1 MKLKRFLTGVLSA
14 VMALSVCALPA
25 AAADEGN
32 TTGATTTAP
41 STSTI
46 DTGKKGSITIH
57 KYLME
62 HIESAK
68 APNNGEAIDTTDKTV
83 FPEDAKAASGVEFT
97 IYQVMSKDD
106 LIKYYNGELA
116 NYKDSTPTYKDFV
129 DENTADGTYTIKQD
143 KVVNSSAISPVTTN
157 TAGVAEFKDIELGL
171 YVVIETKTPPAVTKA
186 VTPFLVS
193 VPMTKVETDA
203 NSKKTATEWLY
214 DIHVYPK
221 NSTATGS
228 VTLMK
233 KGVIG
238 NDTANATPL
247 AGVEFKLEH
256 LKDGQDETSDD
267 NWEQIKNGNENY
279 FTTASNDGSVTISG
293 LNPGKYRFTEIGYA
307 TGSENKFI
315 INNGAKYVFEA
326 KAGANNTVTVKQ
338 PENAKNSGDYKAE
351 GNTVTVY
358 NYAPDVDKQVYN
370 TKESN
375 YKKFADCGIDDT
387 IKYQVKVV
395 LPENFNNLKKFI
407 LTDTPVGIVDDVNS
421 VEIYSKLPDDSNPQ
435 EAKLAK
441 GTDYTVTKSGDGFVV
456 NFSTGRVGEYKGQP
470 LYVCYTAKLKTNNE
484 DGTLAGTTS
493 TTGNPNTIDL
503 TYSNKI
509 NITPGEEDKDENNSH
524 IKDDA
529 VVYSFEIDVTKTAE
543 TTKGKALPGVKFDLY
558 KQVDK
563 DKDKDALDDT
573 TAKNYGFD
581 TTKADYVLVKSDLTT
596 DAEGKISYKG
606 LANGTYWLRETKTVD
621 GYNLLASPV
630 KVELNLT
637 YKLTWE
643 ENKGYK
649 NNTLVKH
656 DYNVKEE
663 NFDGKATQGA
673 DRNTYGIASAT
684 IVNKKGFQLPVTGGF
699 GTLLFSGIGVLLVL
713 AGVAVLFS
721 MKKKNDR
728 T

>member
-25 AAADEGN
+25 AAEGGA
-32 TTGATTTAP
+32 TGTGAATTY
-41 STSTI
+41 TSTI
-46 DTGKKGSITIH
+46 DTSKKGSITIH
-57 KYLME
+57 KYVMVDTT
-62 HIESAK
+62 K
-68 APNNGEAIDTTDKTV
+68 ATTPNNGEEVNANKIPAGATATPGAV
-83 FPEDAKAASGVEFT
+83 FTLYK
-97 IYQVMSKDD
+97 VMTKDE
-106 LIKYYNGELA
+106 LIAYYNNGAETTPKAENYLGNDGKVNLA
-116 NYKDSTPTYKDFV
+116 KVRNFDAADKNSEKCVVVMPATGTNGVST
-129 DENTADGTYTIKQD
+129 
-143 KVVNSSAISPVTTN
+143 IS
-157 TAGVAEFKDIELGL
+157 GLELGL
-171 YVVIETKTPPAVTKA
+171 YLAVETTTPAAVTSA
-186 VTPFLVS
+186 IQPFLIS
-193 VPMTKVETDA
+193 VPMTKVDTADD
-203 NSKKTATEWLY
+203 NSKSADSWLY

-221 NSTATGS
+221 NSTAVGEI
-228 VTLMK
+228 TLK
-233 KGVIG
+233 KLGVIG
-238 NDTANATPL
+238 NDTEHGEGL
-247 AGVEFKLEH
+247 AGVRFELER
-256 LKDGQDETSDD
+256 LIDGKENAMEVDS
-267 NWEQIKNGNENY
+267 NWKQIESNEPDKY
-279 FTTASNDGSVTISG
+279 FTTGLDGTVKISN
-293 LNPGKYRFTEIGYA
+293 LKPGTYRFTEIGYA

-375 YKKFADCGIDDT
+375 YKKVADCGIDDT

-407 LTDTPVGIVDDVNS
+407 LTDTPKGIVDNADS
-421 VEIYSKLPDDSNPQ
+421 VEIYSKLPDASNSQ

-543 TTKGKALPGVKFDLY
+543 TTKGKALPGVEFDLY
-558 KQVDK
+558 KQVERGK
-563 DKDKDALDDT
+563 DVAALEDT

-581 TTKADYVLVKSDLTT
+581 TTNAAYVLVKSGLTT
-596 DAEGKISYKG
+596 DDKGKISYKG

-643 ENKGYK
+643 ENKEYK

-728 T
+728 A

>member
-25 AAADEGN
+25 AADDAD
-32 TTGATTTAP
+32 TTTTAP

-62 HIESAK
+62 NIKDAK
-68 APNNGEAIDTTDKTV
+68 DPNNGEKIDTTDTNV
-83 FPEDAKAASGVEFT
+83 FPKGTKAASGAEFT

-157 TAGVAEFKDIELGL
+157 TAGVAEFKDLELGL

-193 VPMTKVETDA
+193 VPMTKVETDE

-228 VTLMK
+228 VTLVK

-315 INNGAKYVFEA
+315 INNGAKYVFEVT
-326 KAGANNTVTVKQ
+326 AGENNKVTVSKPADANN
-338 PENAKNSGDYKAE
+338 SDDYKAE

-407 LTDTPVGIVDDVNS
+407 LTDTPKGIVDNVDS
-421 VEIYSKLPDDSNPQ
+421 VEIYSKLPDASNSQ
-435 EAKLAK
+435 GTKLSK
-441 GTDYTVTKSGDGFVV
+441 STDYTVTKNGDGFVV
-456 NFSTGRVGEYKGQP
+456 TFDRGRVGEYKGQT
-470 LYVCYTAKLKTNNE
+470 LYVCYTAKLKTNT

-529 VVYSFEIDVTKTAE
+529 VVYSFEIDVKKTAE
-543 TTKGKALPGVKFDLY
+543 TTNGNALPGVKFDLY
-558 KQVDK
+558 KQVEK
-563 DKDKDALDDT
+563 GKDAAALNDT

-581 TTKADYVLVKSDLTT
+581 TTSASYVLVKSDLTT
-596 DAEGKISYKG
+596 DDEGKISYKG

-643 ENKGYK
+643 ENKDYK

-656 DYNVKEE
+656 DYKEKVE
-663 NFDGKATQGA
+663 NFEEKATTGT

>member
-25 AAADEGN
+25 AAADDA
-32 TTGATTTAP
+32 GATPTAP

-46 DTGKKGSITIH
+46 DKTQKGSITIH

-62 HIESAK
+62 TIGNAK
-68 APNNGEAIDTTDKTV
+68 DPNNGEAIDTTDKTV
-83 FPEDAKAASGVEFT
+83 FPEGTKAASGAEFT
-97 IYQVMSKDD
+97 IYRVMSKDD
-106 LIKYYNGELA
+106 LIKYYNGELEK
-116 NYKDSTPTYKDFV
+116 YKDSTPAYKEFV
-129 DENTADGTYTIKQD
+129 EENAADGTYKIKD
-143 KVVNSSAISPVTTN
+143 GVTVNDPTGTSETTD
-157 TAGVAEFKDIELGL
+157 TDGVAKFKNLELGL

-193 VPMTKVETDA
+193 VPMTKVKTDA

-228 VTLMK
+228 VTLVK

-315 INNGAKYVFEA
+315 INNGAKYVFEVT
-326 KAGANNTVTVKQ
+326 AGKNNKVTVSK
-338 PENAKNSGDYKAE
+338 PADADNSGDYKAE

-407 LTDTPVGIVDDVNS
+407 LTDTPVGIVDDENS
-421 VEIYSKLPDDSNPQ
+421 VEIYSKLPDASNSQ
-435 EAKLAK
+435 EEKLSK
-441 GTDYTVTKSGDGFVV
+441 GTDYTVKKNGDGFVV
-456 NFSTGRVGEYKGQP
+456 TFDMGRVGGYKGQT
-470 LYVCYTAKLKTNNE
+470 LYVCYTAKLKTNT

-509 NITPGEEDKDENNSH
+509 NITPGEEDENNSH

-543 TTKGKALPGVKFDLY
+543 TTSGKALPGVKFDLY
-558 KQVDK
+558 KQVEK
-563 DKDKDALDDT
+563 GKDKDALKDT

-581 TTKADYVLVKSDLTT
+581 TTSADYVLVKSDLTT

-606 LANGTYWLRETKTVD
+606 LANGTYWLRETKTVE

-630 KVELNLT
+630 KVELKLT
-637 YKLTWE
+637 YELAWE
-643 ENKGYK
+643 ENKEYK

-656 DYNVKEE
+656 DYKVKKET
-663 NFDGKATQGA
+663 FGGKATQGA
-673 DRNTYGIASAT
+673 DGNNYGIESTT
-684 IVNKKGFQLPVTGGF
+684 IVNKSGFQLPVTGGF

-728 T
+728 A

>member
-25 AAADEGN
+25 AAEGGA
-32 TTGATTTAP
+32 TGTGAATTY
-41 STSTI
+41 TSTI
-46 DTGKKGSITIH
+46 DTSKKGSITIH
-57 KYLME
+57 KYVMVDTT
-62 HIESAK
+62 K
-68 APNNGEAIDTTDKTV
+68 ATTPNNGEEVNANKIPAGATATPGAV
-83 FPEDAKAASGVEFT
+83 FTLYK
-97 IYQVMSKDD
+97 VMTKDE
-106 LIKYYNGELA
+106 LIAYYNNGAETTPKAENYLGNDGKVNLA
-116 NYKDSTPTYKDFV
+116 KVRNFDAADKNSEKCVVVMPATGTNGVST
-129 DENTADGTYTIKQD
+129 
-143 KVVNSSAISPVTTN
+143 IS
-157 TAGVAEFKDIELGL
+157 GLELGL
-171 YVVIETKTPPAVTKA
+171 YLAVETTTPAAVTSA
-186 VTPFLVS
+186 IQPFLIS
-193 VPMTKVETDA
+193 VPMTKVDTADD
-203 NSKKTATEWLY
+203 NSKSADSWLY

-221 NSTATGS
+221 NSTAVGEI
-228 VTLMK
+228 TLK
-233 KGVIG
+233 KLGVIG
-238 NDTANATPL
+238 NDTEHGEGL
-247 AGVEFKLEH
+247 AGVRFELER
-256 LKDGQDETSDD
+256 LIDGKENAMEVDS
-267 NWEQIKNGNENY
+267 NWKQIESNEPDKY
-279 FTTASNDGSVTISG
+279 FTTGLDGTVKISN
-293 LNPGKYRFTEIGYA
+293 LKPGTYRFTEIGYA

-315 INNGAKYVFEA
+315 INNGAKYVFEV
-326 KAGANNTVTVKQ
+326 KAEANNTVTVNP
-338 PENAKNSGDYKAE
+338 PENAKNSGDYEAKN
-351 GNTVTVY
+351 NTVTVY

-375 YKKFADCGIDDT
+375 YKKVADCGIDDT

-407 LTDTPVGIVDDVNS
+407 LTDTPKGIVDNADS
-421 VEIYSKLPDDSNPQ
+421 VEIYSKLPDASNSQ

-543 TTKGKALPGVKFDLY
+543 TTKGKALPGVEFDLY
-558 KQVDK
+558 KQVERGK
-563 DKDKDALDDT
+563 DVAALEDT

-581 TTKADYVLVKSDLTT
+581 TTNAAYVLVKSGLTT
-596 DAEGKISYKG
+596 DDKGKISYKG

-643 ENKGYK
+643 ENKEYK

-728 T
+728 A

>member
-25 AAADEGN
+25 AADDAD
-32 TTGATTTAP
+32 TTTTAP

-62 HIESAK
+62 TIGSAK

-157 TAGVAEFKDIELGL
+157 TAGVAKFEKLELGL

-193 VPMTKVETDA
+193 VPMTKVETGTD
-203 NSKKTATEWLY
+203 SKKTATEWLY

-228 VTLMK
+228 VTLVK

-238 NDTANATPL
+238 NDTDNATPL
-247 AGVEFKLEH
+247 AGVEFILEH
-256 LKDGQDETSDD
+256 LKDGQDETKDA

-279 FTTASNDGSVTISG
+279 FTTAGTDGSVTISG

-315 INNGAKYVFEA
+315 INNGAKYVFEVT
-326 KAGANNTVTVKQ
+326 AGENNKVTVNK
-338 PENAKNSGDYKAE
+338 PGNADNSGDYKAE
-351 GNTVTVY
+351 GDTVTVY

-370 TKESN
+370 TKKNDYE
-375 YKKFADCGIDDT
+375 KFADCGIDDT

-407 LTDTPVGIVDDVNS
+407 LTDTPVGIVDDENS
-421 VEIYSKLPDDSNPQ
+421 VEIYSKLPDASNSQ
-435 EAKLAK
+435 GTKLSK

-509 NITPGEEDKDENNSH
+509 NITPGEEDENNSH

-529 VVYSFEIDVTKTAE
+529 VVYSFEIDVTKTAD
-543 TTKGKALPGVKFDLY
+543 TINGDALPGVKFDLY
-558 KQVDK
+558 KQVEK
-563 DKDKDALDDT
+563 GKDANALKDT

-581 TTKADYVLVKSDLTT
+581 TTNADYVLVKSDLTT
-596 DAEGKISYKG
+596 DAKGKISYKG

-630 KVELNLT
+630 KVELKLT
-637 YKLTWE
+637 YELAWE
-643 ENKGYK
+643 ENKEYK

-656 DYNVKEE
+656 DYKVKEE
-663 NFDGKATQGA
+663 TFRGKATQGA
-673 DRNTYGIASAT
+673 DRNTYGIASAN

>member
-25 AAADEGN
+25 AAADVAD
-32 TTGATTTAP
+32 TTTTAP

-46 DTGKKGSITIH
+46 NTDKKGSITIH

-68 APNNGEAIDTTDKTV
+68 DPNNGEAIDTTDKTV

-157 TAGVAEFKDIELGL
+157 TAGVAEFKDLELGL

-193 VPMTKVETDA
+193 VPMTKVETDE

-228 VTLMK
+228 VTLVK

-279 FTTASNDGSVTISG
+279 FTTASTDGSVTISG

-315 INNGAKYVFEA
+315 INNGAKYVFEV
-326 KAGANNTVTVKQ
+326 KAGESNTVTVKK
-338 PENAKNSGDYKAE
+338 PADADNSGDYKAE

-407 LTDTPVGIVDDVNS
+407 LTDTPKGIVDNVDS
-421 VEIYSKLPDDSNPQ
+421 VEIYSKLPDASNSQ
-435 EAKLAK
+435 GAKLSK
-441 GTDYTVTKSGDGFVV
+441 DTDYTVKKNDDGFVV
-456 NFSTGRVGEYKGQP
+456 TFDMGRVGGYKGQT
-470 LYVCYTAKLKTNNE
+470 LYVCYTAKLKTNA

-509 NITPGEEDKDENNSH
+509 NITPGEEDENNSH

-529 VVYSFEIDVTKTAE
+529 VVYSFEIDVTKTAD
-543 TTKGKALPGVKFDLY
+543 TINGDALPGVKFDLY
-558 KQVDK
+558 KQVEK
-563 DKDKDALDDT
+563 GKDANALKDT

-581 TTKADYVLVKSDLTT
+581 TTNADYVLVKSDLTT

-630 KVELNLT
+630 KVELKLT
-637 YKLTWE
+637 YELAWE
-643 ENKGYK
+643 ENKEYK

-656 DYNVKEE
+656 DYNVKKE

-673 DRNTYGIASAT
+673 DRNTYGIAFAN

-728 T
+728 A

>member
-25 AAADEGN
+25 AAAEDA
-32 TTGATTTAP
+32 GATPTAP

-62 HIESAK
+62 TIGNAK
-68 APNNGEAIDTTDKTV
+68 DPNNGEEIDTTDTNV
-83 FPEDAKAASGVEFT
+83 FPKGTKAASGAEFT

-106 LIKYYNGELA
+106 LIKYYNGELEK
-116 NYKDSTPTYKDFV
+116 YKDSTPAYTEFVEKNNEDETYKIK
-129 DENTADGTYTIKQD
+129 DGVT
-143 KVVNSSAISPVTTN
+143 VNGSAGTSMTTDTN
-157 TAGVAEFKDIELGL
+157 GVAEFKELELGL

-256 LKDGQDETSDD
+256 LKDGQDETSDA

-315 INNGAKYVFEA
+315 INNGAKYVFEV
-326 KAGANNTVTVKQ
+326 KAGANNTVTVNK
-338 PENAKNSGDYKAE
+338 PGNADNSGDYKAE
-351 GNTVTVY
+351 GDTVTVY
-358 NYAPDVDKQVYN
+358 NYAPDVDKQVHN
-370 TKESN
+370 TKEN
-375 YKKFADCGIDDT
+375 DYKKVADCGIDDT

-395 LPENFNNLKKFI
+395 LPENFKNLKKFI
-407 LTDTPVGIVDDVNS
+407 LTDTPKGIVDNVDS
-421 VEIYSKLPDDSNPQ
+421 VEIYSKLPDASNSQ
-435 EAKLAK
+435 GTKLSK
-441 GTDYTVTKSGDGFVV
+441 STDYTVTKNGDGFVV
-456 NFSTGRVGEYKGQP
+456 TFDRGRVGEYKGQT
-470 LYVCYTAKLKTNNE
+470 LYVCYTAKLKTNT

-509 NITPGEEDKDENNSH
+509 NITPGEEDDDENKSH

-529 VVYSFEIDVTKTAE
+529 VVYSFEIDVTKTAD
-543 TTKGKALPGVKFDLY
+543 TTKGKPLPGVEFDLY
-558 KQVDK
+558 KQVEKGK
-563 DKDKDALDDT
+563 DVAALEDT
-573 TAKNYGFD
+573 IAKNYGFD
-581 TTKADYVLVKSDLTT
+581 TTNAAYVLVKSGLTT
-596 DAEGKISYKG
+596 DDEGKISYKG
-606 LANGTYWLRETKTVD
+606 LANGTYWLRETKTVE

-630 KVELNLT
+630 KVELNLS
-637 YKLTWE
+637 YILTWE
-643 ENKGYK
+643 ENKDYK

-656 DYNVKEE
+656 DYKEKVE
-663 NFDGKATQGA
+663 NFGEKATQGA
-673 DRNTYGIASAT
+673 DRDAYGIASAN
-684 IVNKKGFQLPVTGGF
+684 IVNKQGFQLPVTGGF

-728 T
+728 A

>member
-25 AAADEGN
+25 AAADEG
-32 TTGATTTAP
+32 ATTTAP

-57 KYLME
+57 KYVMVDTT
-62 HIESAK
+62 K
-68 APNNGEAIDTTDKTV
+68 ATTSNNGEEVGTDKIPDGATATPGAV
-83 FPEDAKAASGVEFT
+83 FTLYK
-97 IYQVMSKDD
+97 VMTKDE
-106 LIKYYNGELA
+106 LIAYYNNGAETTPKAENYLDRDGKVDITKVKNFDDANRKGE
-116 NYKDSTPTYKDFV
+116 
-129 DENTADGTYTIKQD
+129 QC
-143 KVVNSSAISPVTTN
+143 VVVMPATN
-157 TAGVAEFKDIELGL
+157 TDGVSTISGLELGL
-171 YVVIETKTPPAVTKA
+171 YLAVETTTPAAVTSA
-186 VTPFLVS
+186 IQPFLIS
-193 VPMTKVETDA
+193 VPMTKVDTAKDD
-203 NSKKTATEWLY
+203 SKSADSWLY

-221 NSTATGS
+221 NSTAVGEI
-228 VTLMK
+228 TLK
-233 KGVIG
+233 KLGVIG
-238 NDTANATPL
+238 NDTEHGEGL
-247 AGVEFKLEH
+247 AGVRFELER
-256 LKDGQDETSDD
+256 LIDGKENAMEVDS
-267 NWEQIKNGNENY
+267 NWKQIESNEPDKY
-279 FTTASNDGSVTISG
+279 FTTGPDGTVKISN
-293 LNPGKYRFTEIGYA
+293 LKPGTYRFTEIGYA

-728 T
+728 A